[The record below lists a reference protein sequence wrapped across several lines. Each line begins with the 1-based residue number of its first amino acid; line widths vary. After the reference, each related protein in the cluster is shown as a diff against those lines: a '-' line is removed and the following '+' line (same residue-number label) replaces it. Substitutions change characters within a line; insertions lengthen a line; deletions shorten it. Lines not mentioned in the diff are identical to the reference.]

1 MGEFKIIYSELN
13 NRNLK
18 TVEPDFIFTFIINF
32 CNSERY
38 LEECIE
44 SILNQTLDFEENIQL
59 VLVNNDSVDNSLELA
74 LKYKECYPNNIIILN
89 NPSKKRSV
97 GWNLGLEYSK
107 GKYINFFDE
116 FDWLS
121 EDSLKNV
128 NLFFEKNY
136 NDIDVVSIPIINV
149 ENKKEYNHVLNYK
162 FNRSRVIDVTINPDS
177 PQISISS
184 SFIKYTSIEDKQ
196 FRTDLIYDED
206 TLFLNEIILDKLKYG
221 IVFNAKYYFRVLE
234 TGIRLYNTVLFN
246 QEYYSSRL
254 DKFHFNLIENSVT
267 KHGKVLKYLQYV
279 LVYDLLNIF
288 KMPKLNMFDEYP
300 NPNENDEDNY
310 IPPDVEYYNEEF
322 KEKLNLVISYID
334 EDVLLNNRFITDDFE
349 YKLLLFLR
357 FGYDVD
363 YDDELDEVNLVSNGE
378 IIDNL
383 DIHKL
388 WIGNVDIVEDELIIE
403 GFYTTFFTE
412 NEICLEVVNIDTDEV
427 IKAEISEMPKRPSK
441 TILSYELDASK
452 SFKFNIPIDEYFEFK
467 IRWNVL
473 DILDCFVFP
482 ELGFYSVAS
491 NLQSRSIFIND
502 YRIYFKDLLFKFEK
516 IFKVA
521 VVMAIYNTEK
531 FLAEAIDSIVNQTLG
546 FEENIQLILIDDG
559 SEDNS
564 LEICKSYEKKYP
576 NNVIVISQKNTGQA
590 VARNNGLKEVHAEFV
605 NFLDSDDYISENA
618 FENVYNF
625 FKQHKNETDIVSF
638 PIRFFGRFEGEHQL
652 NFKFTS
658 NRIINLEQEPFN
670 PQFHLTS
677 SFIDCDVLEEVQF
690 PGDIVP
696 SEDAIV
702 LNKILLKKR
711 TLGVVKD
718 AIYYYRKRYDMSS
731 TLDDGYV
738 DKTKVTGRLKKYFLG
753 LFKYAE
759 ENYGEVPK
767 FLEYTMAQDLHWII
781 NEPELNFVKNQ
792 LDVDEFFYYLNKV
805 LEYISV
811 DTINHLV
818 IGNEDLR
825 SFYIYMKT
833 GDLHFNIHDNNIISL
848 NIGNK
853 QIDQLN
859 YHRLWL
865 DIVEIKD
872 DFLLISGLYMGLI
885 GKDYLSIQSENKLSN
900 GNVEYTLATENY
912 YHNRSDRDFLGKKW
926 KYALNFDLK
935 IPIYSNLI
943 NKIKIKVNFHINGD
957 NTNFSEDNIIPIYL
971 DLGLQHYTNIT
982 DYSNYFVNGPYLLVF
997 KNNTFNITPYSYKDM
1012 LKYEKPCIKKIYD
1025 EKLYY
1030 YKHII
1035 VIRLFYVLSYPFMR
1049 RLTKNKPIYLFMDRI
1064 DSAHDN
1070 AEVLWKY
1077 ALSQKDNIRK
1087 YFVIDKNSEDY
1098 GRLSKI
1104 GNVIAFKSLKH
1115 QLMFLFAD
1123 KIISSHPEEDVLN
1136 PFFSRK
1142 FNTDTRRF
1150 VAGLTTLERYFI
1162 EHGVAQYNLSDWLKK
1177 YNINIHYYLT
1187 SSDFET
1193 EGEFKNL
1200 SYPREIYHTLG
1211 MPRFD
1216 ILENNVSKQILIC
1229 PTWRFKIMGDD
1240 DKAKFRFIN
1249 SEYYTFLQSI
1259 LNNDRLIE
1267 LSKEYNCKLI
1277 FKPHPRLTHIV
1288 DESTKE
1294 TYVDLL
1300 NIPKTIEIS
1309 YNESYTELLSN
1320 SALMITDYSSVA
1332 FDFAYLEK
1340 PLIYYQADEIPHER
1354 GYFDYE
1360 TMGFGDVILDENLLM
1375 DKIEFFMKNDFAN
1388 EDKYIQRKRAF
1399 FKFQDKNN
1407 SKRVYDS
1414 IK

>member
-1 MGEFKIIYSELN
+1 MVNK
-13 NRNLK
+13 
-18 TVEPDFIFTFIINF
+18 DFIFTFIINF
-32 CNSERY
+32 CNSECY
-38 LEECIE
+38 LEKCIE

-59 VLVNNDSVDNSLELA
+59 IFVNNGSLDNSLELL
-74 LKYKECYPNNIIILN
+74 LKYQDDYPNNIIILD
-89 NPSKKRSV
+89 NPSEKRSD

-136 NDIDVVSIPIINV
+136 DEIDIVSIPIINV
-149 ENKKEYNHVLNYK
+149 ENNNKSNHVLNYK
-162 FNRSRVIDVTINPDS
+162 FNRSRIIDVTVNPNS
-177 PQISISS
+177 PQVSISS
-184 SFIKYTSIEDKQ
+184 SFIKHSAIEYKK

-221 IVFNAKYYFRVLE
+221 IVFNAEYYYRIFKN
-234 TGIRLYNTVLFN
+234 GIRLYDKVRYNP
-246 QEYYSSRL
+246 EYYSSRL
-254 DKFHFNLIENSVT
+254 DNFHFNLIENSISRY
-267 KHGKVLKYLQYV
+267 GKILKYLQYI

-288 KMPKLNMFDEYP
+288 KMPKLNMFDEYSP
-300 NPNENDEDNY
+300 F
-310 IPPDVEYYNEEF
+310 IKNEEEYNLPHNAEYNKEKF
-322 KEKLNLVISYID
+322 KEKLELIVSYID
-334 EDVLLNNRFITDDFE
+334 EDVILNNKFITDDFE
-349 YKLLLFLR
+349 YKFLLFLK
-357 FGYDVD
+357 FGYDVE
-363 YDDELDEVNLVSNGE
+363 YDDELDEVNLVSNDE

-383 DIHKL
+383 NIHKL
-388 WIGNVDIVEDELIIE
+388 WIGNVNIVEDKLVIE
-403 GFYTTFFTE
+403 GFYNIFFKE
-412 NEICLEVVNIDTDEV
+412 NDLTLEIVNIDTDKV
-427 IKAEISEMPKRPSK
+427 ISAEIFEMPKRNSK
-441 TILSYELDASK
+441 SILSYELEPYK
-452 SFKFNIPIDEYFEFK
+452 KFKFNIPIDDYFKFK
-467 IRWNVL
+467 IRWN
-473 DILDCFVFP
+473 INNINDCFVYP
-482 ELGFYSVAS
+482 ELGFYSIAS
-491 NLQSRSIFIND
+491 DLQSRSILIND
-502 YRIYFKDLLFKFEK
+502 YRLFFKDLLFKFEK

-521 VVMAIYNTEK
+521 VVMAIYNTER
-531 FLAEAIDSIVNQTLG
+531 FLAEAIDSVVNQTLG

-564 LEICKSYEKKYP
+564 LKICKEYKKKYP
-576 NNVIVISQKNTGQA
+576 NNIVVISQENAGQA
-590 VARNNGLKEVHAEFV
+590 VARNKGLKEVHAEFI
-605 NFLDSDDYISENA
+605 NFLDSDDYISENS

-625 FKQHKNETDIVSF
+625 FKQHKHETDVVSF
-638 PIRFFGRFEGEHQL
+638 PIKFFGRFEGEHQL

-658 NRIINLEQEPFN
+658 NRVIDLEQDPFN
-670 PQFHLTS
+670 PQFHITS
-677 SFIDCDVLEEVQF
+677 SFINCDVLEDVQF

-702 LNKILLKKR
+702 LIKILLRKR

-718 AIYYYRKRYDMSS
+718 ATYYYRKRYDMSS

-738 DKTKVTGRLKKYFLG
+738 DKEKVTGRLKKYFLG

-759 ENYGEVPK
+759 EKYGRVPR
-767 FLEYTMAQDLHWII
+767 FLEFTMAQDLHWIL
-781 NEPELNFVKNQ
+781 NEPDLNFAKNQ
-792 LDVDEFFYYLNKV
+792 LDAEEFFYYLHKI
-805 LEYISV
+805 LDYISV
-811 DTINHLV
+811 DTINNLI

-825 SFYIYMKT
+825 TFYLYMKM
-833 GDLHFNIHDNNIISL
+833 GDLDINIHDSNIVSL
-848 NIGNK
+848 NIGKK

-859 YHRLWL
+859 YHKLWL

-872 DFLLISGLYMGLI
+872 NFLLISGLYMGLI
-885 GKDYLSIQSENKLSN
+885 GNKYLSIQGENELSN
-900 GNVEYTLATENY
+900 GDIEYTLADENY
-912 YHNRSDRDFLGKKW
+912 YQNRGDRDFLGKKW

-943 NKIKIKVNFHINGD
+943 NRIKIKVNFHIDED
-957 NTNFSEDNIIPIYL
+957 NTNFSKENIIPIYL

-997 KNNTFNITPYSYKDM
+997 KDNCFNITPYSYKDM
-1012 LKYEKPCIKKIYD
+1012 LKCERPCIKKIYD

-1030 YKHII
+1030 YKHIL
-1035 VIRLFYVLSYPFMR
+1035 VIRLFYVLSYPLIR

-1070 AEVLWKY
+1070 GEVLWKY
-1077 ALSQKDNIRK
+1077 ALSQKDNIKK
-1087 YFVIDKNSEDY
+1087 YFIIDKNSEDY
-1098 GRLSKI
+1098 NRLSKI

-1136 PFFSRK
+1136 PFFSRE
-1142 FNTDTRRF
+1142 FDTDTRRF
-1150 VAGLTTLERYFI
+1150 VAGLITLKRYFI

-1240 DKAKFRFIN
+1240 DKAKLRFIN
-1249 SEYYTFLQSI
+1249 SEYYKFLQSI

-1267 LSKEYNCKLI
+1267 LSEKHGCKLI

-1288 DESTKE
+1288 DCSTEE

-1300 NIPKTIEIS
+1300 NIPKNIEIS

-1375 DKIEFFMKNDFAN
+1375 DKIEFFINNNFTN
-1388 EDKYIQRKRAF
+1388 EDKYIQRKRLF
-1399 FKFQDKNN
+1399 FKYQDKNN